1 MIAERLLQTIDTHVF
16 GEAYRIVVQAPI
28 GFDGTDVQ
36 ANQQKLWDQFED
48 EKQLLLNEPRG
59 HRGMNG
65 CLVEVSEDADYQLL
79 SFHHQAA
86 IPFKYEALLA
96 VTAALIEMGHLKP
109 REDNT
114 YKVETVKGIF
124 SVKAFIEQQ
133 QVSKVSI
140 QMNGKAKIE
149 QDAAG
154 VKVSLEDGHTFYL
167 AEKPENIPSL
177 QVEHVT
183 AVGDWGLAKVQEL
196 KDRGIQFD
204 GVILLEEQD
213 DHICRSVTFEK
224 DGYILRSPGIE
235 STMAI
240 MAVKKPGGPLTNES
254 IFSSRLTINTLPHD
268 EGICSVKGGPYITG
282 SHEFILD
289 PEDPLK
295 QGFIIA

>member
-1 MIAERLLQTIDTHVF
+1 MIAEKLLQTIDTHVF

-36 ANQQKLWDQFED
+36 ANQQKLWNQFDE

-65 CLVEVSEDADYQLL
+65 CLVEVSGEADYQLL
-79 SFHHQAA
+79 SFHHGAA

-109 REDNT
+109 RENGM

-124 SVKAFIEQQ
+124 SVKANIEQQ
-133 QVSKVSI
+133 QVTKVSI
-140 QMNGKAKIE
+140 QMNGKAEVE
-149 QDAAG
+149 QSEIG
-154 VKVSLEDGHTFYL
+154 LKVSLEDGHTFYL
-167 AEKPENIPSL
+167 FEKPEGIPSL

-196 KDRGIQFD
+196 KDRGIHFD
-204 GVILLEEQD
+204 GVVLLEEQGD
-213 DHICRSVTFEK
+213 DTCRSVTFEK

-240 MAVKKPGGPLTNES
+240 RAVKKPGGPLTNES
-254 IFSSRLTINTLPHD
+254 IFSSKLTIDTLPRD
-268 EGICSVKGGPYITG
+268 EGICSVEGGPYITG

-289 PEDPLK
+289 PEDPLR